1 MVMIGV
7 MMVVLML
14 ALMAICI
21 AGYLVAVHRAR
32 TAADLAALSGA
43 ARFAAGE
50 DACAAA
56 RKNASDNGARVV
68 SCGQVGDVV
77 DFVITVRV
85 EVTVRTGVVG
95 LPTRLQAVAYAG
107 AGAR

>member
-1 MVMIGV
+1 MVGL
-7 MMVVLML
+7 MMVVLMV

-21 AGYLVAVHRAR
+21 AGYLVAVHQAR

-43 ARFAAGE
+43 SRFSAGE
-50 DACAAA
+50 DACQAA
-56 RKNASDNGARVV
+56 RRNAMNNHARVL

-95 LPTRLQAVAYAG
+95 LPTRVQAVAYAG
-107 AGAR
+107 AGTQ